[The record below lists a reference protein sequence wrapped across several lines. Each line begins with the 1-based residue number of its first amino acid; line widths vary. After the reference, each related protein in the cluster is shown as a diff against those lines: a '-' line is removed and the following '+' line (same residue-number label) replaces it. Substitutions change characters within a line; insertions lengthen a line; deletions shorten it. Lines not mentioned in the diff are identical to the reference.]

1 MSGSPSQA
9 DATIAEWRHAGEQLD
24 AGRAIGCLADQAVLI
39 SPLTARFT
47 FNGRAQVATVLTAA
61 FTVIRYHTETGDD
74 RARALFY
81 HGRCHGQ
88 DFEEAQLLRLDDH
101 ACITEITL
109 FGRPLPG
116 LTAVMGQ
123 IGPVILR
130 LQGRPRLARMIGLAT
145 GPLRAMVATG
155 EQRIM
160 PLADPRR
167 GYDSSV
173 DSGEETGTQARG

>member
-1 MSGSPSQA
+1 MPMSESPSQA
-9 DATIAEWRHAGEQLD
+9 DATIAQWRQAGEHLD
-24 AGRAIGCLADQAVLI
+24 AGRAIGCLADQVVLI

-47 FNGRAQVATVLTAA
+47 FNGRAQVVTVLTAA
-61 FTVIRYHTETGDD
+61 FTVITDIRYHTETGDD
-74 RARALFY
+74 QTRALFY

-101 ACITEITL
+101 ARITEITL
-109 FGRPLPG
+109 FGRPLPR

-130 LQGRPRLARMIGLAT
+130 LQGRPRLAGMIKRAT
-145 GPLRAMVATG
+145 RPLHAMAASG

-167 GYDSSV
+167 G
-173 DSGEETGTQARG
+173 ARTEPSQLPAR